1 MYASDVRAKRVTATG
16 ATEIGRARLGA
27 LIATVGAGA
36 GRLTLTDGDGGP
48 TIVDMDFTASDTH
61 HITLPGDGLLFS
73 SDPHVSAATNV
84 SAATLF
90 FV

>member
-1 MYASDVRAKRVTATG
+1 MYAADVRAKRVTGTG
-16 ATEIGRARLGA
+16 AMSMGRVRLGA
-27 LIATVGAGA
+27 LIVTVGAGA
-36 GRLTLTDGDGGP
+36 GRLTLTNGDGGP
-48 TIVDMDFTASDTH
+48 TLVDMDFVASDTH

-73 SDPHVSAATNV
+73 SDPYVSAATNV

>member
-1 MYASDVRAKRVTATG
+1 MYAADVRAKRVTGTG
-16 ATEIGRARLGA
+16 AMSMGRVRLGA
-27 LIATVGAGA
+27 LIVTVGAGA
-36 GRLTLTDGDGGP
+36 GRLTLTNGDGGP
-48 TIVDMDFTASDTH
+48 TLVDMDFAASDTH

-73 SDPHVSAATNV
+73 SDPYVSAATNV